1 MILADHLFIFL
12 FLGDDMMKFSIGYRT
27 IKTAFGT
34 TVAILLALSM
44 GLDNYVS
51 AGILT
56 ILCIKVTKKKSIR
69 ASWDR
74 ILACLIGMGFSFL
87 FFEGLTYHPIIIGL
101 LLIFFIPTAVMLKV
115 QEGIVSSTVIIL
127 HIYSAGKVSL
137 ELLWN
142 ELGIVFIGVGV
153 ALIMNLYMPSLENTL
168 LTYQQKIESNF
179 RKILNEIV
187 IYLRTSD
194 NSWDGR
200 ELTETAKLIEE
211 AKTLA
216 FRDVENH
223 FLRNENLYYH
233 YFKMREK
240 QFEVIERVLQLVAS
254 LPVTVIQSKMI
265 ANFIEELSDYVSPG
279 EVPINFLESLLEMRR
294 AFESMQLPKTRE
306 EFEVRASL
314 LQLTKEIELYLVF
327 KKSFKKLKKD
337 QKQYKKGSAELN

>member
-1 MILADHLFIFL
+1 
-12 FLGDDMMKFSIGYRT
+12 MKKFTIGYRT
-27 IKTAFGT
+27 VKTALGT
-34 TVAILLALSM
+34 TIAILLALYA

-74 ILACLIGMGFSFL
+74 ILACLIGIVFSVL

-101 LLIFFIPTAVMLKV
+101 LLIFFIPSAVMVKA

-127 HIYSAGKVSL
+127 HIYSAGKFSL

-142 ELGIVFIGVGV
+142 ELGIIFIGVGV
-153 ALIMNLYMPSLENTL
+153 ALIMNLYMPSLENRL
-168 LTYQQKIESNF
+168 LTYQQQIEDNF
-179 RKILNEIV
+179 RRILNEIV

-194 NSWDGR
+194 NSWDGK

-223 FLRNENLYYH
+223 FLRNENLHYH

-265 ANFIEELSDYVSPG
+265 AIFIEELSDYVSPG
-279 EVPINFLESLLEMRR
+279 EVPINFLDSLLEMRQV
-294 AFESMQLPKTRE
+294 FESMPLPKTRE

-314 LQLTKEIELYLVF
+314 LQLTKEIELYLVL
-327 KKSFKKLKKD
+327 KKSFKNLKKE
-337 QKQYKKGSAELN
+337 QKQYKKGRAELN